1 MRLTRLSPRRT
12 CLIVCLVIYACG
24 VFEYHVRATA
34 NKIFGNMSYL
44 TDCPYIAEKVT
55 LVNGQRTIWNCR
67 LHVSMHYQGQYVYG
81 DFNRDGLTD
90 AAVVIGESQGGSDD
104 SRLLAFLISD
114 GTQLVHRQ
122 SEYLGNSAIVKSLKE
137 HDGKIITDMF
147 EHQEGDCMAGP
158 TKRVKNVYAY
168 VSAN

>member
-1 MRLTRLSPRRT
+1 MW
-12 CLIVCLVIYACG
+12 LIVCLVIGACG
-24 VFEYHVRATA
+24 LFECHARTTA
-34 NKIFGNMSYL
+34 NAKFSNMTYL
-44 TDCPYIAEKVT
+44 TDCPYITEKVT
-55 LVNGQRTIWNCR
+55 LINGQRTIWNCR
-67 LHVSMHYQGQYVYG
+67 LHVSMHYQGPYVYG

-114 GTQLVHRQ
+114 GRQLVHRQ

-137 HDGKIITDMF
+137 RDGKVIADMF
-147 EHQEGDCMAGP
+147 EHREGDCMAGP

-168 VSAN
+168 ASAH